1 MPLVKELIAS
11 RGIEVIS
18 ARGAYERAFPG
29 DCHAWKVRYCRFV
42 ARRERGKSAGT
53 GEGAGKARG
62 RGKAREKRGDGG
74 RRGKSAL
81 MRAAAGARRCVSLPS
96 DPPLEQRI
104 ATR

>member
-62 RGKAREKRGDGG
+62 RGKAREKR
-74 RRGKSAL
+74 AH
-81 MRAAAGARRCVSLPS
+81 ARRSGREAVRLAP
-96 DPPLEQRI
+96 E
-104 ATR
+104 